1 MRGERIQADWA
12 SVKLSLL
19 SRTVA
24 TISIVI
30 AGAQARIRMYIP
42 RTQCKTFRQCA
53 TVGIHINGV
62 TQ

>member
-42 RTQCKTFRQCA
+42 RT
-53 TVGIHINGV
+53 
-62 TQ
+62 